1 MKYAIVKIAG
11 SQQKVSEGDK
21 LEIIGHMGEVGKEIT
36 LENLL
41 LVADEKN
48 VKIGKPFLKDAL
60 IKAEV
65 LEHKLGEKVVV
76 SKFKAKT
83 GYRRKM
89 GFRPQKTLLLIKKIE
104 A

>member
-1 MKYAIVKIAG
+1 MKYAIVKLAG

-21 LEIIGHMGEVGKEIT
+21 LEITGYLGEVGKEIS

-41 LVADEKN
+41 LVSDDKN
-48 VKIGKPFLKDAL
+48 LKIGKPFLKDAL

-65 LEHKLGEKVVV
+65 LEHKLGEKLTI